1 MSSTAVTQIKSKTK
15 VAKFLSFQ
23 DLFFIIGYLV
33 IAYALRG
40 NVSDVLRL
48 PYIIF
53 SIVMGIFLILPSA
66 TNSGRNNLESIY
78 IMLFKDDKTY
88 KAMYFVEAYDE
99 RKN

>member
-53 SIVMGIFLILPSA
+53 SLVMGIFLILPST

-78 IMLFKDDKTY
+78 IMLFKDKTY
-88 KAMYFVEAYDE
+88 KAMYFVEAYNE